1 LPESVT
7 YIGQYV
13 FSDCEQLESIKLP
26 NGLTNI
32 EMFTFSNCRAMTS
45 ISIPKSVSYI
55 GEMAFEECRSLT
67 NITIPCDFE
76 KDMFSSEMK
85 GQGSG
90 ILPSEEDTYKIVPQM
105 YYQMSY
111 IPEEELAQ
119 LVIGTGTFT
128 YTHDIEYSADGNTI
142 TAACSNNDVN
152 AGSVTLVA
160 PDDKTY
166 TGSAVEATYTGS
178 FDSAYVTE
186 TPAITYIAKD
196 GSTLTDGKPVE
207 VGSYTASITFGGKT
221 VSVDYDIEAVVTE
234 PEGDGDPAEISVDK
248 SADVAEDAPVKD
260 ASLDNEAS
268 DLKSLLS
275 DADIVK
281 VESGKK
287 AQIFVKITQTTPT
300 SEAEIKIKEAAK
312 EEIGDSVTIKYMDV
326 SLFKQIG
333 DEAAEQITEPGM
345 KIKITLDMPDELLNK
360 NSNEVRKYWIIKF
373 HDGKTEV
380 IQGTFD
386 EATKKFTFETDQF
399 STYAI
404 AYTDTVKTTEAPEN
418 PTTAPSENPTT
429 APSGDDDDTDDDT
442 AVASSTGTLVASENR
457 GNTSTGAANATN
469 TANSTSADVGASSPK
484 TADTAN
490 IPAMAALMA
499 VALLGVKAGYVRRK

>member
-1 LPESVT
+1 VSIGAGAFTQNCNITSVVIGDNVPCVSEWAFNDCKNLT
-7 YIGQYV
+7 KLTLGKNVVTIEEKAFNECNSLTSIYIPCNVDTSMFGSDSGITLGVSDGYTTSGGTSGQFYRMHDIV
-13 FSDCEQLESIKLP
+13 YTTDDKTIKL
-26 NGLTNI
+26 
-32 EMFTFSNCRAMTS
+32 
-45 ISIPKSVSYI
+45 
-55 GEMAFEECRSLT
+55 
-67 NITIPCDFE
+67 
-76 KDMFSSEMK
+76 
-85 GQGSG
+85 
-90 ILPSEEDTYKIVPQM
+90 
-105 YYQMSY
+105 
-111 IPEEELAQ
+111 
-119 LVIGTGTFT
+119 
-128 YTHDIEYSADGNTI
+128 
-142 TAACSNNDVN
+142 ACSNNDVD
-152 AGSVTLVA
+152 AGSVTLGA

-499 VALLGVKAGYVRRK
+499 LALLGVKAGYMRRR